1 MEEELKE
8 SEEQKKKA
16 FALSAEALAAQDALA
31 QHESLRPGSYVSG
44 WDAQLQSAMDRIL
57 NREDFQYN
65 LNGDALYRQYRDA
78 AIRDG
83 SAAMRDAMGTAA
95 GLTGGY
101 SNSYAQTAGQQAYN
115 SHLDRLGDRIP
126 ELYKL
131 ALDQYRAG
139 GNRLMDEY
147 ELLLGAENRDYSRY
161 QDSLADWQQ
170 QYDRLNAAY
179 TDRRDFDYGA
189 YQFEVENEQWQ
200 AEFEEDLRRFELEW
214 AAKHPKRS
222 GGGGGGGGAK
232 KTAATAAGSE
242 NMSAYDKA
250 LSTSVS
256 MAKNGSSWNTI
267 SGYLNNSVNYGN
279 ITQKQMVN
287 IAGKAL
293 DAKPKSR

>member
-1 MEEELKE
+1 MEEELKD
-8 SEEQKKKA
+8 SEEEKKKA
-16 FALSAEALAAQDALA
+16 YTLSAEALAAQDALA

-44 WDAQLQSAMDRIL
+44 WDAQLRSAMDRIL

-83 SAAMRDAMGTAA
+83 SAAMRDAMATAA

-139 GNRLMDEY
+139 SDRMMDEY
-147 ELLLGAENRDYSRY
+147 ELLLGADNRDYSRY
-161 QDSLADWQQ
+161 QDSLSDWQQ

-179 TDRRDFDYGA
+179 MDRRDFDYGA

-214 AAKHPKRS
+214 AAKHPKHSS
-222 GGGGGGGGAK
+222 GGGGGGGTGA
-232 KTAATAAGSE
+232 AAASADGKS
-242 NMSAYDKA
+242 MSAYDKA

-267 SGYLNNSVNYGN
+267 SGYLKNSVNYGN